1 MKNKMNLVW
10 SGMLF
15 STWLLLFIS
24 VDLIS
29 IIEGKLN
36 PVVTNLEL
44 TYIGDKQVIGSLTK
58 LREECDFIGMKWFIM
73 SEDGVIEEVVLKFMP
88 EKRDF
93 PIGRN
98 SFGPLILNTEVNML
112 SASNIRMH
120 HICTDNILTDHTT
133 TIVPVKDIMVS
144 Y

>member
-1 MKNKMNLVW
+1 
-10 SGMLF
+10 MLF

-44 TYIGDKQVIGSLTK
+44 TYVGDKQVIGSLTK

-73 SEDGVIEEVVLKFMP
+73 SENGVIEEVVLKFMLD
-88 EKRDF
+88 KSDF
-93 PIGRN
+93 PAGRN
-98 SFGPLILNTEVNML
+98 SFGPLILNTEGNML

-120 HICTDNILTDHTT
+120 HICSDSILTDHTT

-144 Y
+144 N

>member
-1 MKNKMNLVW
+1 
-10 SGMLF
+10 MLF

-73 SEDGVIEEVVLKFMP
+73 SEDGVIEEVVLKFMLD
-88 EKRDF
+88 KSDF
-93 PIGRN
+93 PAGRN
-98 SFGPLILNTEVNML
+98 SFGPLILSTEVNML

-120 HICTDNILTDHTT
+120 HICSDSILTDHTT

>member
-44 TYIGDKQVIGSLTK
+44 TYVGDKQVIGSLTK

-73 SEDGVIEEVVLKFMP
+73 SENGVIEEVVPKFMLD
-88 EKRDF
+88 KSDF
-93 PIGRN
+93 PAGRN
-98 SFGPLILNTEVNML
+98 SFGPLILNTEGNML

-120 HICTDNILTDHTT
+120 HICSDSILTDHTT